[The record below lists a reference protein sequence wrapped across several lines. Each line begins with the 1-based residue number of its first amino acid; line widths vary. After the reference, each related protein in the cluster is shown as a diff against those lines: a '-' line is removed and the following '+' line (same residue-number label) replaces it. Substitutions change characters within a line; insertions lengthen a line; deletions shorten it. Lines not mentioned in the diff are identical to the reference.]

1 MKIHYILDKFNGC
14 IKESLDDKRITQ
26 KEYAKRIKVS
36 ESCFSNYVTGI
47 REMSYDTI
55 SRVSEDLNLDLNYIF
70 KTKTKRH
77 TVLDKD
83 EDQLIKALR
92 GLSDQ
97 ERKIVYLG
105 LNTLIYAIKNN
116 ALARTHCFLSLA
128 KWYRHL

>member
-1 MKIHYILDKFNGC
+1 MKIHYILDIFNAC

-26 KEYAKRIKVS
+26 KEYAKRIQVS

-47 REMSYDTI
+47 REMSYNTI

-83 EDQLIKALR
+83 EEQLIKALR
-92 GLSDQ
+92 SLSDQ

-105 LNTLIYAIKNN
+105 LNTLIYAMKNN
-116 ALARTHCFLSLA
+116 A
-128 KWYRHL
+128 

>member
-1 MKIHYILDKFNGC
+1 MKIHYILDIFNAC

-26 KEYAKRIKVS
+26 KEYAKRIQVS
-36 ESCFSNYVTGI
+36 ESCYVTGI
-47 REMSYDTI
+47 REMSYNTI

-83 EDQLIKALR
+83 EEQLIKALR
-92 GLSDQ
+92 SLSDQ

-105 LNTLIYAIKNN
+105 LNPLIYAMKNN
-116 ALARTHCFLSLA
+116 A
-128 KWYRHL
+128 